1 MANFIGQDGFI
12 WWIGIVE
19 DIDDLLTLGRCKV
32 RCFGYHPA
40 KSTNLV
46 PTEDLPWA
54 VSIHPLNT
62 PNLYGAPR
70 VGDWVFGF
78 FLDALS
84 AQEPAMLG
92 YLPAIPETASEYFGA
107 KSTSTRSFDNAITK
121 NKEGVIWDV
130 NKFQIIMP
138 TEEDADTKMTIKSE
152 DKDIQI
158 KFKNVYI
165 NSVKEKIKLTTV
177 EDDLSLSSGKD
188 LKLIDKKYSTTL
200 TEIMDRLKA
209 LEEKDISQDDEIA
222 VAKTLPVANA

>member
-1 MANFIGQDGFI
+1 MKNFIGQDGFV

-19 DIDDLLTLGRCKV
+19 SIDDPLTLGRCKV

-70 VGDWVFGF
+70 LGDWVFGF

-92 YLPAIPETASEYFGA
+92 YLPAIPEAAAEYFGTA
-107 KSTSTRSFDNAITK
+107 PSSTRNFQNAVTK
-121 NKEGVIWDV
+121 NKDDILWDI
-130 NKFQIIMP
+130 NQFQISMP
-138 TEEDADTKMTIKSE
+138 TEETDPKMTIKSE

-165 NSVKEKIKLTTV
+165 DSTKEKIKITTI
-177 EDDLSLSSGKD
+177 EDNLSLSSGKEME
-188 LKLIDKKYSTTL
+188 LTDKKYSTTL

>member
-19 DIDDLLTLGRCKV
+19 DIDDPLTLGRCKV

-62 PNLYGAPR
+62 PNLYGSPR

-130 NKFQIIMP
+130 NKFYIIMP

-200 TEIMDRLKA
+200 TEIMDRLKK
-209 LEEKDISQDDEIA
+209 LEEKDVSQDNEIA
-222 VAKTLPVANA
+222 VAKTLPVANI